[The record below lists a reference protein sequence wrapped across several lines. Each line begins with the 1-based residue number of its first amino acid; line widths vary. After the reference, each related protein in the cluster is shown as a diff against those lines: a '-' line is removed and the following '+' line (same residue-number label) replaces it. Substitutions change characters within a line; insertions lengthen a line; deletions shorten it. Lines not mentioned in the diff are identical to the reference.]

1 MYCYI
6 TGYMHTRADSL
17 FDVCDIYIIT
27 FDAILLSIANSQRCV
42 IKTAKTVTGRS
53 HYNARMVEVKD
64 SPATIHY
71 VWQ

>member
-1 MYCYI
+1 
-6 TGYMHTRADSL
+6 MHTRADSL

-42 IKTAKTVTGRS
+42 IKTVTGRS

-64 SPATIHY
+64 SPATIHH